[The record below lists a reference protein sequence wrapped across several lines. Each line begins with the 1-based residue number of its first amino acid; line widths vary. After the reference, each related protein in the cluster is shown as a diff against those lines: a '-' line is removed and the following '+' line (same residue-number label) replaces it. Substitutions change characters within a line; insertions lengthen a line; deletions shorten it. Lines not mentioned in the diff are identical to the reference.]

1 MRPLDWYSEHEE
13 KRERENRDQVSNESI
28 FLESHSEI
36 RILSKDEEKK
46 NQTRNIMG
54 IGLSVRN

>member
-46 NQTRNIMG
+46 NQTRNILG

>member
-1 MRPLDWYSEHEE
+1 MRPLDWYREHEE